1 MTWSAIAICKCHWVA
16 RWISFSHTIASHTEE
31 LAGSMDNLRL
41 PIVGVWRKA
50 TIVDEGREDAL
61 GCCLASWAICAIS
74 DQSRTDT
81 SKRERDACMA
91 GPGKSWWGTSYLIPP
106 NATHLVLPPKQK
118 YGLSFFFTNLLL
130 HEPILISWKENEKQQ
145 YQSEAGYSEYTE

>member
-50 TIVDEGREDAL
+50 TIVDEGGCAG

-91 GPGKSWWGTSYLIPP
+91 GLRQVMMGYFLPNTSQCHSLGP
-106 NATHLVLPPKQK
+106 ATKTEIWPL
-118 YGLSFFFTNLLL
+118 FFFTNLLL

>member
-50 TIVDEGREDAL
+50 TIVDEG
-61 GCCLASWAICAIS
+61 GCAGLLPCLV
-74 DQSRTDT
+74 
-81 SKRERDACMA
+81 
-91 GPGKSWWGTSYLIPP
+91 SYLRYLGSVKDRYFKEGERRLYGRAGQVMMGYFLP
-106 NATHLVLPPKQK
+106 NTSQCHSLGPATKTEIWPL
-118 YGLSFFFTNLLL
+118 FFFTNLLL